1 MAEGKESTRVP
12 FCCKVLCCCV
22 TEELLDLVASLD
34 QAFRVAAFCRAALGK
49 GEGSYLELFYLE
61 LDGLDVGAELQP
73 LELLQLLLR
82 LPQPGADIVQVGIEL
97 LPLLEV
103 LFHSQLLAQGLSLY
117 ELPSVNHTWQDMTGT
132 A

>member
-12 FCCKVLCCCV
+12 FCCKVLRCCV
-22 TEELLDLVASLD
+22 TAELLELVALSD
-34 QAFRVAAFCRAALGK
+34 QAFRVAAFCLAALGK
-49 GEGSYLELFYLE
+49 GEDSYLELFYLE
-61 LDGLDVGAELQP
+61 LDGLDVGAELQA

-82 LPQPGADIVQVGIEL
+82 LPQPGADVVQVGVEL

-117 ELPSVNHTWQDMTGT
+117 ELPSVNHTWQDMAGT